1 MKQFILFGLLAL
13 AVAACA
19 PQSRVPTISR
29 SAAEAE
35 ARKQREIVI
44 QERMKVQNR
53 LRQVDFAIRAANA
66 DLCKKQAPAVGFM
79 TMNLESAPGEYK
91 DAYAKLYGVTP
102 QITVIS
108 VFKGSPAEQA
118 KLAVGDEIVSIN
130 GKIIGTGGSGRTQ
143 VAVQIAESKGKP
155 LNFMVRRDGSLA
167 PVALTPRMTCSYPTV
182 LRNDNQVNAFAD
194 GSRIIITTG
203 LMRFTDT
210 DDELA
215 LVVGHELA
223 HNTMGHIESKTG
235 NMIVGGIIGAILT
248 GLSGINVMDPM
259 MQVGA
264 LAFSQEFEAEADY
277 VGVYHAARAGYDT
290 RKAAYFWRRMAAA
303 HPRAIGL
310 QGTTHP
316 SSANRFLAVEAA
328 SKEVAEK
335 RAGGTGLVPEMKSGV
350 KSKEKPASSEEKQ

>member
-1 MKQFILFGLLAL
+1 MKQIILFGLLAL

-79 TMNLESAPGEYK
+79 TMNLGSAPGEYK
-91 DAYAKLYGVTP
+91 AAYAKLYGVTP

-130 GKIIGTGGSGRTQ
+130 GKIIDAGSSGRTQ
-143 VAVQIAESKGKP
+143 VAEQIAESKGKP
-155 LNFMVRRDGSLA
+155 LNLMVRRDGSLV
-167 PVALTPRMTCSYPTV
+167 PFALTPRMTCSYPTV
-182 LRNDNQVNAFAD
+182 LRDDNQVNAFAD

-210 DDELA
+210 DGELA
-215 LVVGHELA
+215 LVIGHELA
-223 HNTMGHIESKTG
+223 HNTMGHIESKAG

-248 GLSGINVMDPM
+248 G
-259 MQVGA
+259 
-264 LAFSQEFEAEADY
+264 AERHQRHGPDDA
-277 VGVYHAARAGYDT
+277 GRRAR
-290 RKAAYFWRRMAAA
+290 F
-303 HPRAIGL
+303 
-310 QGTTHP
+310 Q
-316 SSANRFLAVEAA
+316 
-328 SKEVAEK
+328 
-335 RAGGTGLVPEMKSGV
+335 SGV
-350 KSKEKPASSEEKQ
+350 RGRGRLCRRLSRRPGRI